1 MVRAL
6 ENETVVERNLSMSH
20 LTLILISSL
29 LIGFGLSGDDVFLN
43 IAVSGPLIIIGLS
56 GIPLLFAIES
66 RHSISQ
72 KIDNTLSDAPGMSM
86 NIKQNNLFIQ
96 ILFFS
101 SSLILILLSIHS
113 LSERN
118 YTLFSFTL
126 FPSCCILGVVV
137 GRSFGKNIGETS
149 KSDTWN
155 NLDDSAKYEEFLDF
169 KKWLSGDLRE
179 NLSSLQSRKI
189 EEQKLNFSKET
200 MKITSDT
207 ILMQKLMTELKKTIN
222 EPGNAVNNVTEKL
235 FVNIYKNSYNN
246 WLDDVMKFND
256 MKKDVHV
263 RESIQALLLLPSLFE
278 LIHMLSRK
286 GGARDAFV
294 LNQLLTCAGVF
305 ASRLQVLD
313 MVIQGS
319 DNVSNDAIFV
329 EDIDESIQLFVNF
342 VSIKACQ
349 FEKYDF
355 SPWWLLNFRSLLVSM
370 KGTYK
375 DELSQRIAAR
385 LNLVNSYQED
395 WCFSLSEYFSGNVD
409 MDSSLSTSA
418 ELISQIKEERSGI
431 FEFELARLTWHSY
444 ESSR

>member
-1 MVRAL
+1 MVRTL
-6 ENETVVERNLSMSH
+6 ENDTIVERNLSMSH
-20 LTLILISSL
+20 LVLTLISSL
-29 LIGFGLSGDDVFLN
+29 LIGFGLSGNDVFLN

-66 RHSISQ
+66 RHTISH
-72 KIDNTLSDAPGMSM
+72 KIDNTLSEAPGLGFLQDNM
-86 NIKQNNLFIQ
+86 FIQ
-96 ILFFS
+96 LLFFFS
-101 SSLILILLSIHS
+101 CVILLLLSILF
-113 LSERN
+113 LSERD
-118 YTLFSFTL
+118 YFVFSLALFL
-126 FPSCCILGVVV
+126 SCCILGVVV

-189 EEQKLNFSKET
+189 EEQKLNFFKET
-200 MKITSDT
+200 LKITSDT
-207 ILMQKLMTELKKTIN
+207 ILMQKLMTELKMTIK
-222 EPGNAVNNVTEKL
+222 EPGKIVNNITEKL

-256 MKKDVHV
+256 KKKDIHV

-286 GGARDAFV
+286 GGARDGFV

-355 SPWWLLNFRSLLVSM
+355 SPWWLLNFRSLLLSM
-370 KGTYK
+370 KGSHK
-375 DELSQRIAAR
+375 DELSQRVAAR

-409 MDSSLSTSA
+409 MERSLSTSA

-431 FEFELARLTWHSY
+431 FEFELVRLTWQSY

>member
-6 ENETVVERNLSMSH
+6 ENETIVERNLSMSH

-72 KIDNTLSDAPGMSM
+72 KIDNTLSDAPGMGM

-101 SSLILILLSIHS
+101 SSLILILLSINS

-155 NLDDSAKYEEFLDF
+155 NLDDSAKYEEFLNF

-222 EPGNAVNNVTEKL
+222 EPGNAVNNITEKL

-256 MKKDVHV
+256 KKKDVHV

-286 GGARDAFV
+286 GA
-294 LNQLLTCAGVF
+294 LEMLL
-305 ASRLQVLD
+305 S
-313 MVIQGS
+313 
-319 DNVSNDAIFV
+319 
-329 EDIDESIQLFVNF
+329 
-342 VSIKACQ
+342 
-349 FEKYDF
+349 
-355 SPWWLLNFRSLLVSM
+355 
-370 KGTYK
+370 
-375 DELSQRIAAR
+375 
-385 LNLVNSYQED
+385 
-395 WCFSLSEYFSGNVD
+395 
-409 MDSSLSTSA
+409 
-418 ELISQIKEERSGI
+418 
-431 FEFELARLTWHSY
+431 
-444 ESSR
+444 

>member
-1 MVRAL
+1 M
-6 ENETVVERNLSMSH
+6 
-20 LTLILISSL
+20 
-29 LIGFGLSGDDVFLN
+29 
-43 IAVSGPLIIIGLS
+43 
-56 GIPLLFAIES
+56 
-66 RHSISQ
+66 
-72 KIDNTLSDAPGMSM
+72 
-86 NIKQNNLFIQ
+86 
-96 ILFFS
+96 
-101 SSLILILLSIHS
+101 
-113 LSERN
+113 
-118 YTLFSFTL
+118 
-126 FPSCCILGVVV
+126 
-137 GRSFGKNIGETS
+137 
-149 KSDTWN
+149 
-155 NLDDSAKYEEFLDF
+155 DF

-235 FVNIYKNSYNN
+235 FVNIYKNSCNN

-370 KGTYK
+370 KGSHK